1 MRDWREGI
9 SLARITWQDE
19 QGAEH
24 LCVATERAWALEQ
37 LAVIER
43 EPGHRLVSCVV
54 ERRQPGRCLVS
65 GQRMYGSR
73 CDRSQESRCL
83 SELAPSGE
91 RCHQPSASSAIFT
104 SGQAKSRR

>member
-24 LCVATERAWALEQ
+24 LCVATERARALEQ

-43 EPGHRLVSCVV
+43 ERPG
-54 ERRQPGRCLVS
+54 PA
-65 GQRMYGSR
+65 
-73 CDRSQESRCL
+73 L
-83 SELAPSGE
+83 SLI
-91 RCHQPSASSAIFT
+91 HI
-104 SGQAKSRR
+104 